1 MKEAIEEREE
11 QERRGPYLIIANIPE
26 SNNRTEEDRKVEDK
40 NRVRAILER
49 TELDEGEL
57 NEVTVEARLGR
68 EIREGR
74 NWMIQIKT
82 TNPQTKTKILKNNRD
97 CPAADRVYINRDLTQ
112 KQRQRGKVLRD
123 ELREKRETN
132 REQK

>member
-26 SNNRTEEDRKVEDK
+26 SNKRTEDRKVEDK

-49 TELDEGEL
+49 TELNEVEL
-57 NEVTVEARLGR
+57 NEVTVEARFGR

-74 NWMIQIKT
+74 NRMITIKT
-82 TNPQTKTKILKNNRD
+82 TNPQTKTKILKNSRLTNNRD
-97 CPAADRVYINRDLTQ
+97 CPAADRVYINREA
-112 KQRQRGKVLRD
+112 KSSSMSPGKSGRPT
-123 ELREKRETN
+123 ENKN
-132 REQK
+132 G